1 MALHSANELRA
12 VAELLDAIEKFQCDH
27 SHDLTLIGSLDVS
40 DGLDT
45 QCKACRQAKAKT
57 AEARN
62 TPSTRA
68 NWARGTMAKLHL
80 TERDYS

>member
-1 MALHSANELRA
+1 MKPCTKCQTPKPL
-12 VAELLDAIEKFQCDH
+12 AEFRK
-27 SHDLTLIGSLDVS
+27 SNRTR

-45 QCKACRQAKAKT
+45 QCRLCRKAKAKT

-62 TPSTRA
+62 NPSTRA

>member
-1 MALHSANELRA
+1 MKPCTKCTLTK
-12 VAELLDAIEKFQCDH
+12 LLCEFRK
-27 SHDLTLIGSLDVS
+27 SNRTK

-45 QCKACRQAKAKT
+45 QCRSCRQAKAKT

-80 TERDYS
+80 GPGDY

>member
-1 MALHSANELRA
+1 MKLCTKCQTPKPLSEFRKYNRT
-12 VAELLDAIEKFQCDH
+12 K
-27 SHDLTLIGSLDVS
+27 

-45 QCKACRQAKAKT
+45 QCRSCRQAKAKT

-68 NWARGTMAKLHL
+68 KWARGTMAKLHL

>member
-1 MALHSANELRA
+1 MKTCTKCHQPKPLGEFRRYNR
-12 VAELLDAIEKFQCDH
+12 
-27 SHDLTLIGSLDVS
+27 TR

-45 QCKACRQAKAKT
+45 QCRSCRQAKAKT

-62 TPSTRA
+62 TQSTRA
-68 NWARGTMAKLHL
+68 NCARGTMAKLHL

>member
-1 MALHSANELRA
+1 MKPCTKCQTPKPLSEFRKSNRT
-12 VAELLDAIEKFQCDH
+12 K
-27 SHDLTLIGSLDVS
+27 

-45 QCKACRQAKAKT
+45 QCKACRREKAKT

-62 TPSTRA
+62 TPSTLA
-68 NWARGTMAKLHL
+68 NWARGTMANLHL

>member
-1 MALHSANELRA
+1 MAKPCTKCQTPKPLCEYRKSNRT
-12 VAELLDAIEKFQCDH
+12 K
-27 SHDLTLIGSLDVS
+27 

-45 QCKACRQAKAKT
+45 QCRSCRQAKAKT

>member
-1 MALHSANELRA
+1 MKPCTKCQTPKPLSEFRKSNRT
-12 VAELLDAIEKFQCDH
+12 K
-27 SHDLTLIGSLDVS
+27 

-45 QCKACRQAKAKT
+45 QCRDCRKAKAKT
-57 AEARN
+57 TEARN

-68 NWARGTMAKLHL
+68 NWARGTLAKLHL

>member
-1 MALHSANELRA
+1 M
-12 VAELLDAIEKFQCDH
+12 KPCTKCDQPKP
-27 SHDLTLIGSLDVS
+27 LTEFRKSNRTK

-45 QCKACRQAKAKT
+45 QCKACRKAKAKT

-68 NWARGTMAKLHL
+68 KWARGTLAKLHL
-80 TERDYS
+80 TERGYS

>member
-1 MALHSANELRA
+1 VYVVKTCTKCKQEKPL
-12 VAELLDAIEKFQCDH
+12 AEFGRYTRTK
-27 SHDLTLIGSLDVS
+27 

-45 QCKACRQAKAKT
+45 QCRSCRQAKAKT

-68 NWARGTMAKLHL
+68 NWARGTLAKLHL
-80 TERDYS
+80 TERDY

>member
-1 MALHSANELRA
+1 MGRCETM
-12 VAELLDAIEKFQCDH
+12 KPCTKC
-27 SHDLTLIGSLDVS
+27 TLAKPLCEFRRSNRTK

-45 QCKACRQAKAKT
+45 QCRSCRAAKAKT

-68 NWARGTMAKLHL
+68 NWARGTMANLHL

>member
-1 MALHSANELRA
+1 MKLCTKCQTPNPLSEYRKSNRT
-12 VAELLDAIEKFQCDH
+12 K
-27 SHDLTLIGSLDVS
+27 

-45 QCKACRQAKAKT
+45 QCRACRQAKAKT

-68 NWARGTMAKLHL
+68 NWARGTLATLHL

>member
-1 MALHSANELRA
+1 MYVVKTCTKCKQEKPL
-12 VAELLDAIEKFQCDH
+12 AEFGRYTRTK
-27 SHDLTLIGSLDVS
+27 

-45 QCKACRQAKAKT
+45 QCRSCRQAKAKT

-68 NWARGTMAKLHL
+68 NWARGTLAKLHL
-80 TERDYS
+80 TERDY